1 MIELIDD
8 IVSSVEKYGESN
20 EYIISICREM
30 FLTYMWEIDDNKLR
44 EEIKLKAQK
53 IIDNDPFI
61 KKNIRQ
67 RKLDDLGI

>member
-1 MIELIDD
+1 MIIINE
-8 IVSSVEKYGESN
+8 IVSSLEKYGESD

-30 FLTYMWEIDDNKLR
+30 FLTYMWEIDDDKVR
-44 EEIKLKAQK
+44 EEMKLKAQK

-61 KKNIRQ
+61 KRNIRQ